1 MSFGRVYSKCVPSSD
16 QKGGD
21 LGESTE
27 NEASKN
33 RANRATGQEDEVLRV
48 DEYKTRCVS
57 RVGPD

>member
-1 MSFGRVYSKCVPSSD
+1 MVVNVCQAVGSERRRPGGVGR
-16 QKGGD
+16 
-21 LGESTE
+21 

-48 DEYKTRCVS
+48 DEYKTRCAS